1 MRKLY
6 EILKILQ
13 IQKRMFSAGSI
24 HKNTVAVFSE
34 MIWILILV
42 WKTHLLFRIFK
53 NHIKN
58 ISVLWTEKSLND
70 MHVLYFYTLSN
81 CTKQTGYF
89 LIWVSS
95 KDRMLLGI
103 QMNSTLVL
111 HNTYGYENLI
121 VYLLLCIWRVMAS

>member
-24 HKNTVAVFSE
+24 HENTVAVFSE

-58 ISVLWTEKSLND
+58 ISGL
-70 MHVLYFYTLSN
+70 
-81 CTKQTGYF
+81 
-89 LIWVSS
+89 
-95 KDRMLLGI
+95 
-103 QMNSTLVL
+103 
-111 HNTYGYENLI
+111 
-121 VYLLLCIWRVMAS
+121 